1 VEYLPQGPLADKV
14 GPWYICDI
22 QRNRSFG
29 MVGGTSI
36 LPKSGFFVLLKY
48 KKGAIPQVYL
58 DLWDSPSV

>member
-36 LPKSGFFVLLKY
+36 LPNSGFFVLLKY
-48 KKGAIPQVYL
+48 K
-58 DLWDSPSV
+58 